1 MLYCIA
7 LYFIDV
13 SILTFIFSS
22 AEDVDP
28 SVGKFRNMVQTSIV
42 QVKVWYAIYSMLY
55 CNSTGMG
62 ETPFSRKVF
71 REKYDVCFGKYN
83 WFRSYLNILNIF
95 NFNTGRRR
103 TGLSTYVDHEKV
115 A

>member
-1 MLYCIA
+1 MLLYCIA

-71 REKYDVCFGKYN
+71 REKYGVCFGKYN
-83 WFRSYLNILNIF
+83 WFRSYLNI
-95 NFNTGRRR
+95 
-103 TGLSTYVDHEKV
+103 
-115 A
+115 